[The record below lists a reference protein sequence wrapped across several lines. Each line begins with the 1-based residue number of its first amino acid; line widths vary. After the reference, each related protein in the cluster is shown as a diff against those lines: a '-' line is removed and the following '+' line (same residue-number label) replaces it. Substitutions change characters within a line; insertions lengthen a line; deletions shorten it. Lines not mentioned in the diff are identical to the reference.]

1 MDLTGRVAVVT
12 GAGSGLGRAISYRLA
27 ENGAKV
33 VVNDVVEA
41 QGNLTVEKIKS
52 KKVKS
57 KNGEAVFS
65 QTDISKWDGAKDLIK
80 KAKETFGKI
89 DILVNNA
96 GITRDMLVRDMEEDD
111 WDKVLDINLKGA
123 FNCCKFATPYM
134 VEQKYGKIVN
144 LSSRAHLGNPGQAN
158 YSASKAGIIGLTRS
172 LSLEFG
178 RYNINV
184 NAVAPGMVN
193 TEGIKALKKYDMIV
207 ERALKV
213 TPLKRIGEPEDV
225 ANLVHFLVSD
235 YSSYITGEIIHI
247 TGGRY

>member
-33 VVNDVVEA
+33 VVNDVVEE
-41 QGNLTVEKIKS
+41 QGNLTVENI
-52 KKVKS
+52 KS

-96 GITRDMLVRDMEEDD
+96 GITRDMLLRDMEEDD

>member
-1 MDLTGRVAVVT
+1 MDLTGRVAIIT
-12 GAGSGLGRAISYRLA
+12 GAGSGLGRAIAYRLA
-27 ENGAKV
+27 ENGAKI
-33 VVNDVVEA
+33 VVNDVVAE
-41 QGNLTVEKIKS
+41 QGNFTVDNIK
-52 KKVKS
+52 K

-80 KAKETFGKI
+80 KATDTFGKI

-96 GITRDMLVRDMEEDD
+96 GITRDMLVRDMQEDD

-123 FNCCKFATPYM
+123 FNCCKFATPHM

-184 NAVAPGMVN
+184 NAVAPGMIN
-193 TEGIKALKKYDMIV
+193 TEGVKALKKYEMVV

>member
-1 MDLTGRVAVVT
+1 MDLTGKVAVVT

-27 ENGAKV
+27 KNGAKI
-33 VVNDVVEA
+33 VVNDVVEE
-41 QGNLTVEKIKS
+41 QGNLTVENI
-52 KKVKS
+52 KS

-96 GITRDMLVRDMEEDD
+96 GITRDMLLRDMEEDD

>member
-1 MDLTGRVAVVT
+1 MDLTGRVAIIT
-12 GAGSGLGRAISYRLA
+12 GAGSGLGRAIAYRLA
-27 ENGAKV
+27 ENGAKI
-33 VVNDVVEA
+33 VVNDVVAEH
-41 QGNLTVEKIKS
+41 GNLTVDNIIS
-52 KKVKS
+52 KK
-57 KNGEAVFS
+57 GEAVFS
-65 QTDISKWDGAKDLIK
+65 QTDISKWDGAKDLIE
-80 KAKETFGKI
+80 KAKDTFGKI

-96 GITRDMLVRDMEEDD
+96 GITRDMLVRDMQEED

-123 FNCCKFATPYM
+123 FNCCKFATPHM

-184 NAVAPGMVN
+184 NAVAPGMIN
-193 TEGIKALKKYDMIV
+193 TEGVKALKKYEMVV
-207 ERALKV
+207 ERALKF

>member
-1 MDLTGRVAVVT
+1 MDLTGRVAVIT
-12 GAGSGLGRAISYRLA
+12 GAGSGLGRAIAYRLA
-27 ENGAKV
+27 ENGAKI
-33 VVNDVVEA
+33 VVNDVVAE
-41 QGNLTVEKIKS
+41 QGNLTADTIKS
-52 KKVKS
+52 KK
-57 KNGEAVFS
+57 GEAVFS
-65 QTDISKWDGAKDLIK
+65 QTDISKWDGAKDLIE
-80 KAKETFGKI
+80 KAKNRFGKI

-96 GITRDMLVRDMEEDD
+96 GITRDMLVRDMQEED

-184 NAVAPGMVN
+184 NAVAPGMIN
-193 TEGIKALKKYDMIV
+193 TEGVKALKKYEMVV

>member
-12 GAGSGLGRAISYRLA
+12 GSGSGLGRAIAYRLA
-27 ENGAKV
+27 ENGAKI
-33 VVNDVVEA
+33 VVNDVVAE
-41 QGNLTVEKIKS
+41 QGNLTVDTI
-52 KKVKS
+52 KS

-65 QTDISKWDGAKDLIK
+65 QTDISKWDGAKDLIE
-80 KAKETFGKI
+80 KAKDTFGKI

-96 GITRDMLVRDMEEDD
+96 GITRDMLVRDMQEDD

-193 TEGIKALKKYDMIV
+193 TEGVKALKKYDMVV

-235 YSSYITGEIIHI
+235 YSSYITGEVIHI

>member
-1 MDLTGRVAVVT
+1 MDLTGKVALVT
-12 GAGSGLGRAISYRLA
+12 GAGLGLGRAISCRLA

-33 VVNDVVEA
+33 VANDVVSEN
-41 QGNLTVEKIKS
+41 GKKTVETIKS
-52 KKVKS
+52 AK
-57 KNGEAVFS
+57 GEASFVKA
-65 QTDISKWDGAKDLIK
+65 DISNWDN
-80 KAKETFGKI
+80 AKELIEKVVEIYGKI

-96 GITRDMLVRDMEEDD
+96 GITRDMLMRDMKESD
-111 WDKVLDINLKGA
+111 WDSVLNINLKGA
-123 FNCCKFATPYM
+123 FNCSKFATPYM
-134 VEQKYGKIVN
+134 VKQKYGKIVN

-158 YSASKAGIIGLTRS
+158 YSASKAGIIGLTKS
-172 LSLEFG
+172 MALEFG

-184 NAVAPGMVN
+184 NAVAPGMIN
-193 TEGIKALKKYDMIV
+193 TEGVRGLAKYEMVV
-207 ERALKV
+207 ERALKI

>member
-1 MDLTGRVAVVT
+1 MNLAGKVAIITG
-12 GAGSGLGRAISYRLA
+12 GGSGLGRAIAYRLA
-27 ENGAKV
+27 ENGAKI
-33 VVNDVVEA
+33 VVNDVIEE
-41 QGNLTVEKIKS
+41 QGNFTVGNI
-52 KKVKS
+52 KS

-65 QTDISKWDGAKDLIK
+65 QTDISKWDEARDLIETAKD
-80 KAKETFGKI
+80 TFGKI

-96 GITRDMLVRDMEEDD
+96 GITRDMLVKDMQEDD
-111 WDKVLDINLKGA
+111 WDMVLDINLKGA

-172 LSLEFG
+172 LALEFG

-184 NAVAPGMVN
+184 NAIAPGMIN
-193 TEGIKALKKYDMIV
+193 TEGVKALKKYDMVV
-207 ERALKV
+207 ERALKN

-225 ANLVHFLVSD
+225 ANLIHFLVSD
-235 YSSYITGEIIHI
+235 YSSYITGEIVHI

>member
-1 MDLTGRVAVVT
+1 MDLTGKVALVT
-12 GAGSGLGRAISYRLA
+12 GAGLGLGRAISCRLA

-33 VVNDVVEA
+33 VVNDVA
-41 QGNLTVEKIKS
+41 Q
-52 KKVKS
+52 
-57 KNGEAVFS
+57 KNGEATVEIIKSGKGDATFVKA
-65 QTDISKWDGAKDLIK
+65 DISNWDAAKSLIEK
-80 KAKETFGKI
+80 VVEIYGTI
-89 DILVNNA
+89 DILINNA
-96 GITRDMLVRDMEEDD
+96 GITRDMLMRDMKESD
-111 WDKVLDINLKGA
+111 WDSVLNINLKGA

-172 LSLEFG
+172 MALEFG
-178 RYNINV
+178 KYNINV
-184 NAVAPGMVN
+184 NAIAPGMIN
-193 TEGIKALKKYDMIV
+193 TEGVKGLAKYEMVV
-207 ERALKV
+207 ERALKI

-225 ANLVHFLVSD
+225 ANLAHFLVSD